1 MINKIKAKMSDGTM
15 DSYHLIGLFYCICP
29 LLLSF
34 TFLVELFILQFLIAH
49 SLGIIYLSFES
60 ILFLI
65 FTSLH
70 IYITYYFF
78 KQLKFYLR
86 KRYIIFC
93 FLILYSGLISLVLT
107 LNWISSS
114 LIGVHNILLILFGLT
129 HSSSMLLPYRNL
141 NIILELLRVSIFN
154 SIIIYIP
161 LSISYMLNLFLPK
174 SLQQKDIPIKKRV
187 IRGIFKMLVLI
198 FLLNV
203 SIVFSKIDK
212 TNFTS
217 ITIFTTLFTF
227 MCTPKTILRIFSNY
241 SNIENIKIS
250 ASINKTFD
258 LYKLLYYEFIFS
270 WSIAIFFFDAKDS
283 TTKLVIFTVSLFTV
297 LLLTIITQRLLRK
310 YGTRIFSNWIVA
322 KGNRQYKYRDT
333 KTYYRRKHK

>member
-1 MINKIKAKMSDGTM
+1 MSDGSM

-29 LLLSF
+29 LLLSL
-34 TFLVELFILQFLIAH
+34 TFLVELFIIKFFNAH
-49 SLGIIYLSFES
+49 SIGIICLFFES
-60 ILFLI
+60 ALFLV

-78 KQLKFYLR
+78 KQLKFNLR

-93 FLILYSGLISLVLT
+93 FLILYSGLISLLLT
-107 LNWISSS
+107 LNWISSI
-114 LIGVHNILLILFGLT
+114 LVEIHNILLILFGLT
-129 HSSSMLLPYRNL
+129 HSYSMLFPYGNL
-141 NIILELLRVSIFN
+141 NIILRVLGESVYN
-154 SIIIYIP
+154 SMIIYIP

-187 IRGIFKMLVLI
+187 IRGIFKMLLLIFVLI
-198 FLLNV
+198 V

-250 ASINKTFD
+250 ASINKAFD
-258 LYKLLYYEFIFS
+258 LYKLFYYEFIFS

-283 TTKLVIFTVSLFTV
+283 TTKLVIFAASLFTV
-297 LLLTIITQRLLRK
+297 LLLTIITQRLTQK
-310 YGTRIFSNWIVA
+310 YGTRIFSNWIIP
-322 KGNRQYKYRDT
+322 KGTRQYKYRDT

>member
-1 MINKIKAKMSDGTM
+1 MINKIKAKMSDGSM
-15 DSYHLIGLFYCICP
+15 DSYHLMGLFYCLCP

-34 TFLVELFILQFLIAH
+34 TFLLELFFIKFLIGF
-49 SLGIIYLSFES
+49 SLGKTSLFLELL
-60 ILFLI
+60 LFLI
-65 FTSLH
+65 FSFLNGC
-70 IYITYYFF
+70 ITYYFL
-78 KQLKFYLR
+78 KQLKKNFL
-86 KRYIIFC
+86 KKYIIFF
-93 FLILYSGLISLVLT
+93 FLTLYVGLISFILT
-107 LNWISSS
+107 LNWICSFFAD
-114 LIGVHNILLILFGLT
+114 IYNVLLIF
-129 HSSSMLLPYRNL
+129 HPSYSPQPIFPYENL
-141 NIILELLRVSIFN
+141 QSILELLKISTSN
-154 SIIIYIP
+154 SMIIYIP

-187 IRGIFKMLVLI
+187 IRGIFKMLLLI
-198 FLLNV
+198 FLLIV

-270 WSIAIFFFDAKDS
+270 WSIAIFFFDATDS
-283 TTKLVIFTVSLFTV
+283 TTKLVIFAVSLFTL

-310 YGTRIFSNWIVA
+310 YGTRIFSNWIVP